1 MKSIPTILP
10 VPLRQGILGLYLL
23 IAAGLAQAAI
33 IGMDDRT
40 GFLAAAASRG
50 LSLSADAFSS
60 YAFGNIANGDTRGA
74 FTYGF
79 DPAMTQPAIVDNG
92 SGAQVLGGAPYD
104 VFVQADIFT
113 LIYNGTGSLAAFGI
127 DFAYA
132 PSFDAIPIG
141 TYGVT
146 VDAGGTAG
154 TFRGNLSALDATGG
168 SFFLGLLSD
177 DPATDFGHITFSV
190 QAPLDVDGNPILV
203 PAYQVNGLLFA
214 PAATAP
220 EPSTLVLT
228 GLSLATIITW
238 RRRAPAT
245 A

>member
-1 MKSIPTILP
+1 MRLIPAIP
-10 VPLRQGILGLYLL
+10 PAGLRQGILGLCLL
-23 IAAGLAQAAI
+23 LAAGLAQAAI
-33 IGMDDRT
+33 ISTDDRAS
-40 GFLAAAASRG
+40 FLAAAAGRG
-50 LSLSADAFSS
+50 PGLSADDFSS
-60 YAFGNIANGDTRGA
+60 YALGSIANGDARGA
-74 FTYGF
+74 FTYSF

-92 SGAQVLGGAPYD
+92 AGAQVLGGAPYD
-104 VFVQADIFT
+104 VFVQADVVT
-113 LIYNGTGSLAAFGI
+113 LIYNGTGPLAAFGI

-154 TFRGNLSALDATGG
+154 TFFGNLSALDATGG
-168 SFFLGLLSD
+168 GFFLGLLSD
-177 DPATDFGHITFSV
+177 DPATDFSHISFSV
-190 QAPLDVDGNPILV
+190 QAPLDADGNPILV

-214 PAATAP
+214 PASAAP
-220 EPSTLVLT
+220 EPSTLALT

-238 RRRAPAT
+238 RRRAPPT